1 MACWQIKG
9 VLLLAS
15 ALVATG
21 LAASTAGAGSPPRI
35 DAAVLASPCSPA
47 TAARQPEIATA
58 VNFPSCWYDG

>member
-21 LAASTAGAGSPPRI
+21 LAASTAGAGSVPPT
-35 DAAVLASPCSPA
+35 DAAALARTCSSA
-47 TAARQPEIATA
+47 TAARQPEVATA
-58 VNFPSCWYDG
+58 INPSSCWYVG

>member
-21 LAASTAGAGSPPRI
+21 LAASTAGAGSAPRI
-35 DAAVLASPCSPA
+35 DVAALACTCSTA
-47 TAARQPEIATA
+47 TAARQLEIATA
-58 VNFPSCWYDG
+58 VNSSSCWYDG